1 MCVCVCVRVCVSVPV
16 CDDSVTL
23 ASRADWR
30 GWRQFFVGV
39 AGNGKLSCNPGN
51 IRLRTMAE
59 VGNSPVLYRLLV
71 CLFLEIIFSSLSL
84 ESRELPQIPACLM

>member
-1 MCVCVCVRVCVSVPV
+1 MSVCACQRVCVGVPV

-23 ASRADWR
+23 VSRADR
-30 GWRQFFVGV
+30 RVWRQFFVGV

-59 VGNSPVLYRLLV
+59 VGNCFISTTCLPVSLNHF
-71 CLFLEIIFSSLSL
+71 FLTI
-84 ESRELPQIPACLM
+84 SRI